1 MQLGRRVLCSKSL
14 FKTQEH
20 LGKIMHSAVRTSSL
34 ALLCAGFAIAIP
46 AAAGAADFA
55 QVYQDALANDPTYQQ
70 AHATYMAAREARP
83 EAWAAL
89 LPQISGSAGKTWAH
103 SSGLTTQIGSSATGV
118 VAPSSFYAATST
130 GARQWSLNLSQQLFS
145 WTDWMSL
152 KAANSQV
159 AEAQATYE
167 AAAQNL
173 ILRVATAYFNVLS
186 ALDTLQA
193 QESSL
198 QAFDLQLEQANK
210 RFQVGLIAIT
220 DVEQA
225 RAARDTAAAAVIADK
240 QALANTVDQLE
251 VITGR
256 QYDTLSEPAKD
267 MPLVTP
273 SPANQNTWVQTSLQQ
288 NLSLIA
294 SRLAADV
301 ARDNVRIAFGG
312 HLPTV
317 SLIASRSY
325 NSSSMDESIVGLG
338 TFNGLPSWSNDR
350 QIGLEVTVPI
360 FSGGGTEARVHQ
372 AQYQWIAAKDAVEQ
386 ASRSTVQQAR
396 DSYLGVISGIAHVQA
411 LQQALTS
418 SQTAYRATEAG
429 YRVGTQTEVDVL
441 NALSTLVQ
449 AKTNYASS
457 RYAYINSV
465 VQLRFAAGTLDA
477 NEVQAINHWLT
488 SSASVSPGAITPE
501 AMTPPSPPPTP
512 KPPPAP
518 PPP

>member
-1 MQLGRRVLCSKSL
+1 
-14 FKTQEH
+14 
-20 LGKIMHSAVRTSSL
+20 MHRAVRTSSL
-34 ALLCAGFAIAIP
+34 ALLCAGLSLALP
-46 AAAGAADFA
+46 AAARAADFA
-55 QVYQDALANDPTYQQ
+55 QVYQDALANDPTFQQ
-70 AHATYMAAREARP
+70 AHANYMAAQEARP
-83 EAWAAL
+83 EAWAVL
-89 LPQISGSAGKTWAH
+89 LPQISGSAGRTLEH
-103 SSGLTTQIGSSATGV
+103 SAGVSTTLGSTATGGI
-118 VAPSSFYAATST
+118 APQSVYDVSHIN
-130 GARQWSLNLSQQLFS
+130 ARQWSLNLSEDLFS
-145 WTDWMSL
+145 WADWMGL
-152 KAANSQV
+152 KAADSQV

-173 ILRVATAYFNVLS
+173 VLRVATDYFNVLS

-193 QESSL
+193 QQSSL
-198 QAFDLQLEQANK
+198 QAFDLQLQQADK
-210 RFQVGLIAIT
+210 RYQVGLIAIT

-240 QALANTVDQLE
+240 ESLASAEDQLE

-256 QYDTLSEPAKD
+256 QYDTLSEPGAD
-267 MPLVTP
+267 MPLVMP
-273 SPANQNTWVQTSLQQ
+273 NPANQDQWVQTSLQQ
-288 NLSLIA
+288 NLTLIA

-301 ARDNVRIAFGG
+301 ARDDVRIAFGG
-312 HLPTV
+312 HLPTL
-317 SLIASRSY
+317 SLIASRSF
-325 NSSSMDESIVGLG
+325 NSSSTDESLVGIG
-338 TFNGLPSWSNDR
+338 SFNGLPGWTNDR

-396 DSYLGVISGIAHVQA
+396 DAYLGVISGIAHVQA

-457 RYAYINSV
+457 RYAYITSV
-465 VQLRFAAGTLDA
+465 VQLRFAAGTLDP
-477 NEVQAINHWLT
+477 NEVQAINHWL
-488 SSASVSPGAITPE
+488 SAPSSVSPGAITPE
-501 AMTPPSPPPTP
+501 AMTPPAPAPTP
-512 KPPPAP
+512 KPPPP
-518 PPP
+518 PPPQP

>member
-1 MQLGRRVLCSKSL
+1 
-14 FKTQEH
+14 
-20 LGKIMHSAVRTSSL
+20 MHRAVRTSSL
-34 ALLCAGFAIAIP
+34 ALLYAGFAMGLP
-46 AAAGAADFA
+46 AAATAADFT

-70 AHATYMAAREARP
+70 AQATYMAAREARP

-89 LPQISGSAGKTWAH
+89 LPQISGSAGKTWGNTA
-103 SSGLTTQIGSSATGV
+103 GLTTQLGSSV
-118 VAPSSFYAATST
+118 T
-130 GARQWSLNLSQQLFS
+130 GAAAPYALYDTTRSNAEQWSLNLSQTLFS
-145 WTDWMSL
+145 WADWMGL
-152 KAANSQV
+152 KAADSQV

-167 AAAQNL
+167 SAAQNL
-173 ILRVATAYFNVLS
+173 VLRVATAYFNVLS

-198 QAFDLQLEQANK
+198 QAFDLQLQQANK
-210 RFQVGLIAIT
+210 RFEVGLIAIT
-220 DVEQA
+220 DVQQA
-225 RAARDTAAAAVIADK
+225 RAARDTAAAAVIAAK
-240 QALANTVDQLE
+240 QSLASAQNQLE

-256 QYDTLSEPAKD
+256 QYDTLSEPGAD
-267 MPLVTP
+267 MPLVMP
-273 SPANQNTWVQTSLQQ
+273 SPADQNQWVRTSLQQ

-301 ARDNVRIAFGG
+301 ARDNVRIAFSG
-312 HLPTV
+312 HLPTL

-325 NSSSMDESIVGLG
+325 NNANTDESIVGIG

-360 FSGGGTEARVHQ
+360 FSGGGTQARVHQ
-372 AQYQWIAAKDAVEQ
+372 AEYQWIAAKDAVEQ

-396 DSYLGVISGIAHVQA
+396 DAYLGVISGIAHVQA

-418 SQTAYRATEAG
+418 SQTAYHATEAG

-457 RYAYINSV
+457 RYAYVTSV
-465 VQLRFAAGTLDA
+465 VQLRYAAGTLDP
-477 NEVQAINHWLT
+477 NEVQAINRWLT
-488 SSASVSPGAITPE
+488 APASVSPGAITPE
-501 AMTPPSPPPTP
+501 AMTPAAPAPTP

-518 PPP
+518 PPPKP

>member
-1 MQLGRRVLCSKSL
+1 
-14 FKTQEH
+14 
-20 LGKIMHSAVRTSSL
+20 MHRAVRTSSL
-34 ALLCAGFAIAIP
+34 ALLCAGFSIGLP
-46 AAAGAADFA
+46 VAAAAADFA

-70 AHATYMAAREARP
+70 ANATYMAAREARP
-83 EAWAAL
+83 EAWASL
-89 LPQISGSAGKTWAH
+89 LPQISGSAGRSLDH
-103 SSGLTTQIGSSATGV
+103 SAGLSTSIGSSASGQPV
-118 VAPSSFYAATST
+118 PASFYATTHSN
-130 GARQWSLNLSQQLFS
+130 ARQWSLNLSQQIFS
-145 WTDWMSL
+145 WTDWMTL
-152 KAANSQV
+152 KAADGQV
-159 AEAQATYE
+159 AEAQATYQ

-186 ALDTLQA
+186 TLDTMQA

-198 QAFDLQLEQANK
+198 KAFDLQLEQANK
-210 RFQVGLIAIT
+210 RFEVGLIAIT

-225 RAARDTAAAAVIADK
+225 RAARDTAAAAVISAK
-240 QALANTVDQLE
+240 QALATAEDQLE

-256 QYDTLSEPAKD
+256 QYDTLSEPGTD

-273 SPANQNTWVQTSLQQ
+273 NPASQDQWVQTSLQQ

-312 HLPTV
+312 HLPTI
-317 SLIASRSY
+317 SLVASRSF
-325 NSSSMDESIVGLG
+325 NSAGVDEDIVGLG
-338 TFNGLPSWSNDR
+338 TFNLPSWTNDR
-350 QIGLEVTVPI
+350 QIGLQVTVPI

-386 ASRSTVQQAR
+386 SSRSTVQQAR
-396 DSYLGVISGIAHVQA
+396 DAYLGVISGIAHVQA
-411 LQQALTS
+411 LQQAMTS

-449 AKTNYASS
+449 AKTNFASS
-457 RYAYINSV
+457 RYAYITSV
-465 VQLRFAAGTLDA
+465 VQLRFAAGTLDT

-501 AMTPPSPPPTP
+501 AMTPPAPAPTP
-512 KPPPAP
+512 KPPAAP
-518 PPP
+518 PPPPP

>member
-1 MQLGRRVLCSKSL
+1 
-14 FKTQEH
+14 
-20 LGKIMHSAVRTSSL
+20 MHRAVRTSSL
-34 ALLCAGFAIAIP
+34 ALLCAGFAIGIP

-55 QVYQDALANDPTYQQ
+55 QVYQDALANDPTFQQ
-70 AHATYMAAREARP
+70 AHANYMAAREAKP
-83 EAWAAL
+83 EAWAVL
-89 LPQISGSAGKTWAH
+89 LPQISGSAGKSWTH
-103 SSGLTTQIGSSATGV
+103 TSGVNTQVSSSGGGPAPFSFHSTDDI
-118 VAPSSFYAATST
+118 VAK
-130 GARQWSLNLSQQLFS
+130 QWSLNLSEDLFS
-145 WTDWMSL
+145 WADWMNL

-159 AEAQATYE
+159 AEAQANYE

-173 ILRVATAYFNVLS
+173 ILRTATAYFNVLS

-198 QAFDLQLEQANK
+198 QAFDLQLQQANK

-225 RAARDTAAAAVIADK
+225 RAARDTAAAAVISAK
-240 QALANTVDQLE
+240 QSLATAEDQLE

-256 QYDTLSEPAKD
+256 QYDTLSEPGSD

-273 SPANQNTWVQTSLQQ
+273 SPANQNQWVQTSLQQ

-301 ARDNVRIAFGG
+301 ARDNVRVAFGG
-312 HLPTV
+312 HLPIL
-317 SLIASRSY
+317 SLVASRSF
-325 NSSSMDESIVGLG
+325 NSSNTDESIVGIG
-338 TFNGLPSWSNDR
+338 TFNGLPGWANDR
-350 QIGLEVTVPI
+350 QIGLQVTVPI

-396 DSYLGVISGIAHVQA
+396 DAYLGVISGIAHVQA
-411 LQQALTS
+411 LDQALTS

-441 NALSTLVQ
+441 NSLSTLVQ
-449 AKTNYASS
+449 ARTNYASS
-457 RYAYINSV
+457 RYAYITSV
-465 VQLRFAAGTLDA
+465 VQLRYAAGTLDS

-488 SSASVSPGAITPE
+488 KSAAVSPGAITPE
-501 AMTPPSPPPTP
+501 AMTPPAAAPTP
-512 KPPPAP
+512 KPPAAP
-518 PPP
+518 PPPQE

>member
-1 MQLGRRVLCSKSL
+1 MHRAARISRLALSLTLLCS
-14 FKTQEH
+14 
-20 LGKIMHSAVRTSSL
+20 
-34 ALLCAGFAIAIP
+34 GFAVALP
-46 AAAGAADFA
+46 TAAGAADFL

-83 EAWAAL
+83 EAWAVL
-89 LPQISGSAGKTWAH
+89 LPQLSGSAGKSWTH
-103 SSGLTTQIGSSATGV
+103 SSGLFTQSQVNAAGKPAPFSIYSTSSIGAK
-118 VAPSSFYAATST
+118 
-130 GARQWSLNLSQQLFS
+130 QWSLNLSEDLFS
-145 WTDWMSL
+145 WSDWMNL
-152 KAANSQV
+152 KAADNQV

-173 ILRVATAYFNVLS
+173 VLRVATSYFNVLS

-193 QESSL
+193 QQSSL

-240 QALANTVDQLE
+240 QALASAQDQLE

-256 QYDTLSEPAKD
+256 QYDTLSEPGAD
-267 MPLVTP
+267 MPLVMP
-273 SPANQNTWVQTSLQQ
+273 NPANQNQWVQTSLQQ
-288 NLSLIA
+288 NLTLIA

-301 ARDNVRIAFGG
+301 ARENVRVAFGG
-312 HLPTV
+312 HLPTL
-317 SLIASRSY
+317 SLIASRTF
-325 NSSSMDESIVGLG
+325 NSSSTDESIIGVNG
-338 TFNGLPSWSNDR
+338 TFQGLPSWSNDR
-350 QIGLEVTVPI
+350 EIGLQVSVPI

-372 AQYQWIAAKDAVEQ
+372 AEYQWIAAKDAMQQ
-386 ASRSTVQQAR
+386 ASRTTQQQAR
-396 DSYLGVISGIAHVQA
+396 DAYLGVISGIAHVQA

-441 NALSTLVQ
+441 NSLSTLVQ
-449 AKTNYASS
+449 AKTNFASS

-465 VQLRFAAGTLDA
+465 VQLRYAAGTLDP
-477 NEVQAINHWLT
+477 NEVQAINRWLT
-488 SSASVSPGAITPE
+488 VPTSVSPGAITPE
-501 AMTPPSPPPTP
+501 AMTPTAPAPTP
-512 KPPPAP
+512 KPPAAP
-518 PPP
+518 PPQP

>member
-1 MQLGRRVLCSKSL
+1 
-14 FKTQEH
+14 
-20 LGKIMHSAVRTSSL
+20 MHRAVRTSSL

-46 AAAGAADFA
+46 AAAMAADFA

-70 AHATYMAAREARP
+70 AQATYMAAREAKP
-83 EAWAAL
+83 EAWAVL
-89 LPQISGSAGKTWAH
+89 LPQISGSAGGSLTH
-103 SSGLTTQIGSSATGV
+103 SSGLSTNIGGSSSGIA
-118 VAPSSFYAATST
+118 APSSFYATSHT
-130 GARQWSLNLSQQLFS
+130 NARQWSLNLSESLFS
-145 WTDWMSL
+145 WTDWMNL
-152 KAANSQV
+152 KAADSQV
-159 AEAQATYE
+159 AQAQATYE

-173 ILRVATAYFNVLS
+173 VLRVATAYFNVLS

-210 RFQVGLIAIT
+210 RYQVGLIAIT

-240 QALANTVDQLE
+240 EALASALDQLE

-256 QYDTLSEPAKD
+256 QYDTLSEPGTD
-267 MPLVTP
+267 MPLVMP
-273 SPANQNTWVQTSLQQ
+273 NPASQDQWVQTSLQQ

-301 ARDNVRIAFGG
+301 ARENVRVAFGG
-312 HLPTV
+312 HLPTI
-317 SLIASRSY
+317 SLTASRSF
-325 NSSSMDESIVGLG
+325 NSAGVDESIVGLG
-338 TFNGLPSWSNDR
+338 SFNLPSWSNDR
-350 QIGLEVTVPI
+350 QIGLEISVPI

-372 AQYQWIAAKDAVEQ
+372 AQYQWIAAKDAMEQ

-396 DSYLGVISGIAHVQA
+396 DAYLGVISGIAHVQA

-449 AKTNYASS
+449 AKTNFASS
-457 RYAYINSV
+457 RYAYITSV
-465 VQLRFAAGTLDA
+465 VQLRYAAGTLDPK
-477 NEVQAINHWLT
+477 EVQAIDRWLT
-488 SSASVSPGAITPE
+488 APASVSPGAITPE
-501 AMTPPSPPPTP
+501 AMTPAAPAPTP
-512 KPPPAP
+512 KPPPP
-518 PPP
+518 PPPQP

>member
-1 MQLGRRVLCSKSL
+1 
-14 FKTQEH
+14 
-20 LGKIMHSAVRTSSL
+20 MHSAVRTSSL
-34 ALLCAGFAIAIP
+34 ALLCAGFVTGLP
-46 AAAGAADFA
+46 AAAADFA
-55 QVYQDALANDPTYQQ
+55 VVYQDALANDPTFQQ
-70 AHATYMAAREARP
+70 AHANYMAAREARP

-89 LPQISGSAGKTWAH
+89 LPQISGSAGRTLDH
-103 SSGLTTQIGSSATGV
+103 SSGVSTNIGAAATGTPV
-118 VAPSSFYAATST
+118 PASFYATT
-130 GARQWSLNLSQQLFS
+130 HTNARQWSLNLSQSLFS
-145 WTDWMSL
+145 WGDWMSL
-152 KAANSQV
+152 KSADSQV

-173 ILRVATAYFNVLS
+173 ILRVATSYFNVLA

-193 QESSL
+193 QQSSL
-198 QAFDLQLEQANK
+198 QAFDLQLQQANK
-210 RFQVGLIAIT
+210 RYEVGLIAIT

-225 RAARDTAAAAVIADK
+225 RAARDNAAAAVIADK
-240 QALANTVDQLE
+240 QSLATAEDQLE

-256 QYDTLSEPAKD
+256 QYDTLSEPGAN

-273 SPANQNTWVQTSLQQ
+273 SPASQDQWVQTSLQQ
-288 NLSLIA
+288 NLSLVA

-312 HLPTV
+312 HLPTI
-317 SLIASRSY
+317 SLVASRSF
-325 NSSSMDESIVGLG
+325 NSAVVDESIVGIG
-338 TFNGLPSWSNDR
+338 SFNLPSWSNDR

-360 FSGGGTEARVHQ
+360 FAGGGTEARVHQ

-386 ASRSTVQQAR
+386 NSRSTVQQAR
-396 DSYLGVISGIAHVQA
+396 DAYLGVISGIAHVQA

-477 NEVQAINHWLT
+477 NEVKAINQWLT

-501 AMTPPSPPPTP
+501 AMTPPAPAPTP

-518 PPP
+518 PPPPLKP

>member
-1 MQLGRRVLCSKSL
+1 
-14 FKTQEH
+14 
-20 LGKIMHSAVRTSSL
+20 MHRAVRTSSL
-34 ALLCAGFAIAIP
+34 ALLCAGFIALP
-46 AAAGAADFA
+46 AASRAADFA

-70 AHATYMAAREARP
+70 AQANYMAAREARP
-83 EAWAAL
+83 EAWASL
-89 LPQISGSAGKTWAH
+89 LPQISGSAGRSIDH
-103 SSGLTTQIGSSATGV
+103 SAGVSTSIGSSPTGTPIP
-118 VAPSSFYAATST
+118 ASFYGTT
-130 GARQWSLNLSQQLFS
+130 HTNGRQWSLNLSQDLFS
-145 WTDWMSL
+145 WNDWMTL
-152 KAANSQV
+152 KSADSQV

-173 ILRVATAYFNVLS
+173 VLRVATAYFNVLS
-186 ALDTLQA
+186 ALDTMQA

-210 RFQVGLIAIT
+210 RYQVGLIAIT

-240 QALANTVDQLE
+240 QALAGAQDQLE

-256 QYDTLSEPAKD
+256 QYDTLSEPGAD
-267 MPLVTP
+267 MPLVMP
-273 SPANQNTWVQTSLQQ
+273 NPASQDQWVQTSLRQ
-288 NLSLIA
+288 NLTLIA

-301 ARDNVRIAFGG
+301 ARDNVHIAFGG
-312 HLPTV
+312 HLPTI
-317 SLIASRSY
+317 SLVASRSF
-325 NSSSMDESIVGLG
+325 NSDGVDESIVGIG
-338 TFNGLPSWSNDR
+338 EFNLPSWSNDR

-372 AQYQWIAAKDAVEQ
+372 AQYQWIAAKDAMEQ
-386 ASRSTVQQAR
+386 ASRSTQQQAR
-396 DSYLGVISGIAHVQA
+396 DAYLGVISGIAHVQA

-457 RYAYINSV
+457 RYAYITSV
-465 VQLRFAAGTLDA
+465 VQLRFAAGTLDP
-477 NEVQAINHWLT
+477 NEVQAINRWLT
-488 SSASVSPGAITPE
+488 APSSVSPGAITPE
-501 AMTPPSPPPTP
+501 AMTPPAPAATP
-512 KPPPAP
+512 KPPPP
-518 PPP
+518 PPQP

>member
-1 MQLGRRVLCSKSL
+1 
-14 FKTQEH
+14 
-20 LGKIMHSAVRTSSL
+20 MHRAVRTSSL
-34 ALLCAGFAIAIP
+34 ALLCAGFAIGLP
-46 AAAGAADFA
+46 AAAAAADFT

-70 AHATYMAAREARP
+70 AYANYQAAREAKP

-89 LPQISGSAGKTWAH
+89 LPQISGSAGKSLDH
-103 SSGLTTQIGSSATGV
+103 SSGLSSSIGTTTSG
-118 VAPSSFYAATST
+118 APASSSFYAVTHTNAH
-130 GARQWSLNLSQQLFS
+130 QWSLNLSEDLFS
-145 WTDWMSL
+145 WADWMGL
-152 KAANSQV
+152 KSADSQV

-225 RAARDTAAAAVIADK
+225 RAARDTAAAAVIGDK
-240 QALANTVDQLE
+240 QALASAEDQLQ

-256 QYDTLSEPAKD
+256 QYDTLSEPGAD
-267 MPLVTP
+267 MPLVMP
-273 SPANQNTWVQTSLQQ
+273 NPANQNQWVQTSLQQ

-301 ARDNVRIAFGG
+301 ARDNVQIAFSG

-317 SLIASRSY
+317 SLTASRSF
-325 NSSSMDESIVGLG
+325 NSSGMDENISQGPFDIG
-338 TFNGLPSWSNDR
+338 TFDLPSWTNDR

-372 AQYQWIAAKDAVEQ
+372 AQYQWIAAKDGMEET
-386 ASRSTVQQAR
+386 SRTTEQQAR
-396 DSYLGVISGIAHVQA
+396 DAYLGVISGIAHVQA

-457 RYAYINSV
+457 RYSYITSV
-465 VQLRFAAGTLDA
+465 VQLRYAAGTLDP
-477 NEVQAINHWLT
+477 NEVQAIDRWL
-488 SSASVSPGAITPE
+488 SAPSSVSPGPITPE
-501 AMTPPSPPPTP
+501 AMTPAAPEPTP
-512 KPPPAP
+512 KPPPP
-518 PPP
+518 PPPQP

>member
-1 MQLGRRVLCSKSL
+1 
-14 FKTQEH
+14 
-20 LGKIMHSAVRTSSL
+20 MHRAVRTSSL
-34 ALLCAGFAIAIP
+34 ALLCAGFSLALP
-46 AAAGAADFA
+46 AAAIGADFA
-55 QVYQDALANDPTYQQ
+55 QVYQDALANDPTFQQ

-83 EAWAAL
+83 EAWALL
-89 LPQISGSAGKTWAH
+89 LPQISGSAGKFLTNTA
-103 SSGLTTQIGSSATGV
+103 GLST
-118 VAPSSFYAATST
+118 SSFNTGPTGKVTPGPFYST
-130 GARQWSLNLSQQLFS
+130 THTNTTQWSLNLTEDLFS
-145 WTDWMSL
+145 WGDWMGL
-152 KAANSQV
+152 KSANSQV

-193 QESSL
+193 QQSSL
-198 QAFDLQLEQANK
+198 QAFDLQLQQANK
-210 RFQVGLIAIT
+210 RYQVGLIAIT

-225 RAARDTAAAAVIADK
+225 RAARDTAAAAVISAK
-240 QALANTVDQLE
+240 EALASAEDQLE

-256 QYDTLSEPAKD
+256 QYDTLSEPGAD

-273 SPANQNTWVQTSLQQ
+273 NPANQNQWVQTSLQQ
-288 NLSLIA
+288 NLTLIA

-312 HLPTV
+312 HLPII
-317 SLIASRSY
+317 SLVASRSF
-325 NSSSMDESIVGLG
+325 NSSSTDESVVNPDFG
-338 TFNGLPSWSNDR
+338 TFNGLPGWSNDR
-350 QIGLEVTVPI
+350 QIGLQITVPI

-372 AQYQWIAAKDAVEQ
+372 AQYQWIAAKDAMEQ

-396 DSYLGVISGIAHVQA
+396 DAYLGVISGIAHVQA

-457 RYAYINSV
+457 RYAYITSV
-465 VQLRFAAGTLDA
+465 VQLRYAAGTLDP
-477 NEVQAINHWLT
+477 NEVQAINRWLT
-488 SSASVSPGAITPE
+488 APASVSPGAITPE
-501 AMTPPSPPPTP
+501 AMTPPAPEPTP
-512 KPPPAP
+512 KPPPVTP
-518 PPP
+518 PPQP

>member
-1 MQLGRRVLCSKSL
+1 
-14 FKTQEH
+14 
-20 LGKIMHSAVRTSSL
+20 MHRAVRISSL
-34 ALLCAGFAIAIP
+34 ALLCAGFAFSLP
-46 AAAGAADFA
+46 AAVKAADFQ

-70 AHATYMAAREARP
+70 ADATYMAAREARP

-89 LPQISGSAGKTWAH
+89 LPQITGSAGRSIDH
-103 SSGLTTQIGSSATGV
+103 SSGLSSSIGSSASG
-118 VAPSSFYAATST
+118 APASTSFYGVTHTNSH
-130 GARQWSLNLSQQLFS
+130 QWSLNLSEELFS
-145 WTDWMSL
+145 WSDWMNVRSAD
-152 KAANSQV
+152 KQV

-173 ILRVATAYFNVLS
+173 VLRVATAYFNVLS

-225 RAARDTAAAAVIADK
+225 RAARDTAAAAVISDK
-240 QALANTVDQLE
+240 QALASAEDQLQ

-256 QYDTLSEPAKD
+256 QYDTLSEPGAD

-273 SPANQNTWVQTSLQQ
+273 NPASQDQWVQTSVQQ
-288 NLSLIA
+288 NFSLIA

-317 SLIASRSY
+317 SLTASRSF
-325 NSSSMDESIVGLG
+325 NSAGVDESISQGPASIG
-338 TFNGLPSWSNDR
+338 AFNLPSWSNDR

-360 FSGGGTEARVHQ
+360 FSGGGTEAHVHQ
-372 AQYQWIAAKDAVEQ
+372 AQYQWIAAKDAMEQ
-386 ASRSTVQQAR
+386 TSRTTEQQAR
-396 DSYLGVISGIAHVQA
+396 DAYLGVISGIAHVQA

-429 YRVGTQTEVDVL
+429 YKVGTQTEVDVL

-457 RYAYINSV
+457 RYAYITSV
-465 VQLRFAAGTLDA
+465 VQLRFAAGTLDP
-477 NEVQAINHWLT
+477 NEVQAINQWLT
-488 SSASVSPGAITPE
+488 APSSVSPGAITPE
-501 AMTPPSPPPTP
+501 AMTPPAPAATP
-512 KPPPAP
+512 KPPPP
-518 PPP
+518 PLPQQ

>member
-1 MQLGRRVLCSKSL
+1 
-14 FKTQEH
+14 
-20 LGKIMHSAVRTSSL
+20 MHRAVRTSSL
-34 ALLCAGFAIAIP
+34 AFLCAGFTLGLP
-46 AAAGAADFA
+46 VAAAAADFA

-70 AHATYMAAREARP
+70 ANATYMAAREARP

-89 LPQISGSAGKTWAH
+89 LPQISGSAGRSLQH
-103 SSGLTTQIGSSATGV
+103 SSGLSTNIGASTATG
-118 VAPSSFYAATST
+118 APIPSSFYARARTN
-130 GARQWSLNLSQQLFS
+130 ARQWSLNLSQELFS
-145 WTDWMSL
+145 WTDWMTL
-152 KAANSQV
+152 KAADSQV
-159 AEAQATYE
+159 AEAQATYQ

-173 ILRVATAYFNVLS
+173 ILRVATAYFNVLA

-198 QAFDLQLEQANK
+198 KAFDLQLEQANK
-210 RFQVGLIAIT
+210 RFEVGLIAIT

-225 RAARDTAAAAVIADK
+225 RAARDTAAAAVIAGK
-240 QALANTVDQLE
+240 QSLASAENQLE

-256 QYDTLSEPAKD
+256 QYDTLSEPGTD
-267 MPLVTP
+267 MPLVRP
-273 SPANQNTWVQTSLQQ
+273 NPASQDQWVQTSLQQ

-317 SLIASRSY
+317 SLVASRSF
-325 NSSSMDESIVGLG
+325 NSAGVDESIVGLG
-338 TFNGLPSWSNDR
+338 DFNLPSWTNDR

-360 FSGGGTEARVHQ
+360 FSGGGTQARVHQ

-396 DSYLGVISGIAHVQA
+396 DAYLGVISGIAHVQA
-411 LQQALTS
+411 LQQAMTS

-449 AKTNYASS
+449 AKTNFASS
-457 RYAYINSV
+457 RYAYITSV

-477 NEVQAINHWLT
+477 NEVQAINHWLG
-488 SSASVSPGAITPE
+488 SSASVSLGAITPE
-501 AMTPPSPPPTP
+501 SMTPPAPAPTP

-518 PPP
+518 PPPPD

>member
-1 MQLGRRVLCSKSL
+1 
-14 FKTQEH
+14 
-20 LGKIMHSAVRTSSL
+20 MHRAVRTSSL
-34 ALLCAGFAIAIP
+34 ALLCAGFAFGLST
-46 AAAGAADFA
+46 AAAAADFA
-55 QVYQDALANDPTYQQ
+55 QVYQDALASDPTFQQ
-70 AHATYMAAREARP
+70 AYANYQAAREARP
-83 EAWAAL
+83 EAWAVL
-89 LPQISGSAGKTWAH
+89 LPQISGSAGKSWTH
-103 SSGLTTQIGSSATGV
+103 SAGQITQPQVVSGLPTPYPIYSTDSVGAT
-118 VAPSSFYAATST
+118 
-130 GARQWSLNLSQQLFS
+130 QWSLNLSQELFS

-152 KAANSQV
+152 KAADSQV

-193 QESSL
+193 QQSSL

-225 RAARDTAAAAVIADK
+225 RAARDNAAALVIAAK
-240 QALANTVDQLE
+240 QSLATAEDQLQ

-256 QYDTLSEPAKD
+256 QYDTLSEPGAD
-267 MPLVTP
+267 MPLVMP
-273 SPANQNTWVQTSLQQ
+273 SPANQNQWVQTSIQQ

-301 ARDNVRIAFGG
+301 ARENVRIAFGG
-312 HLPTV
+312 HLPTL
-317 SLIASRSY
+317 SLIASRTF
-325 NSSSMDESIVGLG
+325 SSSNTDETIIGVNGA
-338 TFNGLPSWSNDR
+338 FQGLPAWSNDR

-372 AQYQWIAAKDAVEQ
+372 AEYQWIAAKDAVQQ
-386 ASRSTVQQAR
+386 ASRTTEQQAR
-396 DSYLGVISGIAHVQA
+396 DAYLGVISGIAHVQA

-418 SQTAYRATEAG
+418 SQTAYKATEAG

-457 RYAYINSV
+457 RYAYITSV
-465 VQLRFAAGTLDA
+465 VQLRYAAGTLDA
-477 NEVQAINHWLT
+477 NEVQAIDHWLT
-488 SSASVSPGAITPE
+488 APASVSPGAITPE
-501 AMTPPSPPPTP
+501 AMTPTAPAPTP
-512 KPPPAP
+512 QPPPAP

>member
-1 MQLGRRVLCSKSL
+1 
-14 FKTQEH
+14 
-20 LGKIMHSAVRTSSL
+20 MHRAVRTSSL
-34 ALLCAGFAIAIP
+34 ALLCASFSTGLP
-46 AAAGAADFA
+46 VAAVAADFS
-55 QVYQDALANDPTYQQ
+55 QVYQDALGNDATFQQ

-83 EAWAAL
+83 EAWAVL
-89 LPQISGSAGKTWAH
+89 LPQVSGSAGRFLTDSAGL
-103 SSGLTTQIGSSATGV
+103 SSSSFNTGPTGKATPG
-118 VAPSSFYAATST
+118 SFYAATHANT
-130 GARQWSLNLSQQLFS
+130 TQWSLNLSEELFS
-145 WTDWMSL
+145 WSDWMGL
-152 KAANSQV
+152 RAANSQV

-173 ILRVATAYFNVLS
+173 ILRVATSYFSVL
-186 ALDTLQA
+186 AQLDTLQA
-193 QESSL
+193 QQSSL
-198 QAFDLQLEQANK
+198 QAFDLQLQQANK
-210 RFQVGLIAIT
+210 RYQVGLIAIT

-225 RAARDTAAAAVIADK
+225 RAARDNAAAAVIADK
-240 QALANTVDQLE
+240 QSLANAEDQLE

-256 QYDTLSEPAKD
+256 QYDTLSEPGAD

-273 SPANQNTWVQTSLQQ
+273 NPANQNQWVQTSLEQ

-301 ARDNVRIAFGG
+301 ARDNVHIAFGG
-312 HLPTV
+312 HLPTL
-317 SLIASRSY
+317 SLVASRSF
-325 NSSSMDESIVGLG
+325 NSSSTDESIAIPNLG
-338 TFNGLPSWSNDR
+338 SFNGLPSWSNDR
-350 QIGLEVTVPI
+350 QIGLQVTVPI

-386 ASRSTVQQAR
+386 SSRSTVQQAR
-396 DSYLGVISGIAHVQA
+396 DAYLGVISGIAHVQA

-457 RYAYINSV
+457 RYAYITSV
-465 VQLRFAAGTLDA
+465 VQLRFAAGTLDG
-477 NEVQAINHWLT
+477 NEVKTINQWLT

-501 AMTPPSPPPTP
+501 AMTPPAAAPTP

-518 PPP
+518 PPPPG

>member
-1 MQLGRRVLCSKSL
+1 
-14 FKTQEH
+14 
-20 LGKIMHSAVRTSSL
+20 MHSAVRTSSL
-34 ALLCAGFAIAIP
+34 ALLCAGLSFGLP
-46 AAAGAADFA
+46 AAAADFA
-55 QVYQDALANDPTYQQ
+55 QVYQDALANDPTFQQ

-89 LPQISGSAGKTWAH
+89 LPQISGSAGKTWLH
-103 SSGLTTQIGSSATGV
+103 TSGATTQLGTTGTQAA
-118 VAPSSFYAATST
+118 APFSIYSTEDIAAN
-130 GARQWSLNLSQQLFS
+130 QWSLNLSQALFS
-145 WTDWMSL
+145 WTDWMNL
-152 KAANSQV
+152 KVANSQV

-210 RFQVGLIAIT
+210 RYQVGLIAIT

-240 QALANTVDQLE
+240 QALAGAENQLE

-256 QYDTLSEPAKD
+256 QYDMLSEPGAD
-267 MPLVTP
+267 MPLVMP
-273 SPANQNTWVQTSLQQ
+273 SPADQNRWVQTSLQQ
-288 NLSLIA
+288 NLTLIA
-294 SRLAADV
+294 SRLAADA
-301 ARDNVRIAFGG
+301 ARENVRAAFGS
-312 HLPTV
+312 HLPAV
-317 SLIASRSY
+317 SIVASRSY
-325 NSSSMDESIVGLG
+325 NSSTTDESFIHIGS
-338 TFNGLPSWSNDR
+338 FNDLPGWSNDR

-360 FSGGGTEARVHQ
+360 FSGGAIQAHVHQ

-386 ASRSTVQQAR
+386 SSRSTVQQAR
-396 DSYLGVISGIAHVQA
+396 DAYLGVISGIAHVQA

-457 RYAYINSV
+457 RYAYITSV
-465 VQLRFAAGTLDA
+465 VQLRFAAGTLNS
-477 NEVQAINHWLT
+477 NEVEAINHWLT
-488 SSASVSPGAITPE
+488 APSSVSPGPITPE
-501 AMTPPSPPPTP
+501 ALTPPAPAPTP